1 MLFSQLSIVAAL
13 LGTTS
18 AALIA
23 HGPVSECA
31 NEQVV
36 DTAFIGANKDVKITL
51 SHCANEPLVN
61 AHGEAVPHLAKRQSN
76 NVCGNACNTFCW
88 ASPTGGPTV
97 SDCTVIADALLYE
110 SQNTGVFFNATAFG
124 TSTNKI
130 TMTYNTC
137 QTYFLNQD
145 TSSITYCRTEWSKLV
160 NWLASD
166 CGPTNNAHGGLC
178 VAADQ
183 RWYVQL
189 QHN

>member
-13 LGTTS
+13 LGTAS

-76 NVCGNACNTFCW
+76 NVCGNAC
-88 ASPTGGPTV
+88 ASLRSLSCLERCGSLM
-97 SDCTVIADALLYE
+97 SDDV
-110 SQNTGVFFNATAFG
+110 
-124 TSTNKI
+124 
-130 TMTYNTC
+130 
-137 QTYFLNQD
+137 
-145 TSSITYCRTEWSKLV
+145 
-160 NWLASD
+160 
-166 CGPTNNAHGGLC
+166 
-178 VAADQ
+178 
-183 RWYVQL
+183 
-189 QHN
+189 